1 VTLAQA
7 YPVSLAVSQSAF
19 VLQMVTFG
27 YGVAVTFFPPMVIVL
42 SAAIL
47 TDGMHSFVY
56 DLSVALS
63 RTA

>member
-27 YGVAVTFFPPMVIVL
+27 YGVAVTVFPPMVIDL
-42 SAAIL
+42 STIL
-47 TDGMHSFVY
+47 ADGMHSFVY